1 MLRLKAFSIVLHIAG
16 WLLFLMLP
24 LLFMENGQ
32 QGTLPGML
40 YSLPFLSFCVC
51 YISLFYLNTYYL
63 IPEYFIRK
71 KYVTY
76 FACVVLLFIGVFYL
90 RPFDKLMNSRDQKSR
105 SAETQG
111 RSLSDP
117 GRQDFNMPPAREPGA
132 GQGPDDGYFNPG
144 PGHRPG
150 NGHPAPDH
158 RFNPGPPMGGRPGR
172 HMDINSL
179 LIFVLVMAFGM
190 AMKSVAQ
197 WQITEKRAILAEADK
212 AIAELSFLKA
222 QINPHFLYNTLNNI
236 YTLSV
241 IGSEKTSDS
250 IMKLSN
256 IMRYVTDEAEAD
268 FVPLSNELNCI
279 SNFIDL
285 QKLRL
290 GKMVTL
296 NYSVAGDPADYQICP
311 LLLMTFIENVFKYG
325 LSNHLPA
332 LITISIRMENGSIV
346 FHSQNTIFDHKRHRE
361 RTGIGIS
368 NTKKRLEH
376 LYPDKYTLVI
386 DQADQLFTVDLVLR
400 S

>member
-1 MLRLKAFSIVLHIAG
+1 MLRPKAFSFLLHIAG

-24 LLFMENGQ
+24 LLFMESGQ
-32 QGTLPGML
+32 EGNWPGIL
-40 YSLPFLSFCVC
+40 YSLPFLRFCVC
-51 YISLFYLNTYYL
+51 YISLFYINSYFL
-63 IPEYFIRK
+63 IPDYFIRK

-76 FACVVLLFIGVFYL
+76 FSCVILLFVGVFYL
-90 RPFDKLMNSRDQKSR
+90 RPFDKLMNSRDHNFR
-105 SAETQG
+105 SMEMRG
-111 RSLSDP
+111 MPYHGGPGEMPPP
-117 GRQDFNMPPAREPGA
+117 GR
-132 GQGPDDGYFNPG
+132 PDMDQRY
-144 PGHRPG
+144 
-150 NGHPAPDH
+150 
-158 RFNPGPPMGGRPGR
+158 GRPGQAFGPGTQMNGGPR
-172 HMDINSL
+172 RMARRIDINSL

-190 AMKSVAQ
+190 AIRSVEQ
-197 WQITEKRAILAEADK
+197 WQITEKRALLAEADK

-268 FVPLSNELNCI
+268 FVPLSSELICI
-279 SNFIDL
+279 GNFIDL

-296 NYSVAGDPADYQICP
+296 EYTVEGDPAEYQICP
-311 LLLMTFIENVFKYG
+311 LVLMTFIENVFKYG
-325 LSNHLPA
+325 LSNHVPA
-332 LITISIRMENGSIV
+332 LIVIYIRMEKGNIF
-346 FHSQNTIFDHKRHRE
+346 FHSQNTIFDHKKHPE
-361 RTGIGIS
+361 RSGIGIA
-368 NTKKRLEH
+368 NTRKRLEH
-376 LYPDKYTLVI
+376 LYPNKYTLGI